1 MRPDAADAGERSM
14 AFATYWQRL
23 GCNFAEVDR
32 VFDARMQEA
41 RALLSIE
48 GIDSYIENAS
58 FLGKMG
64 RGPEPLLAYLEE
76 APLVAAQVGK
86 EALVDLREFAHDI
99 VVHVNFEAV
108 VPFLQTSGAVSRRLQ
123 SHELF
128 KQYIEVIRDMMLR
141 TSGSVHGKQISI
153 PSPGLPALLQQ
164 APRLLASLSLEGL
177 RNWVEYGIRSYGKH
191 PERQEDYFGL
201 HSADA
206 HAVMQR
212 ERHGTLLIDH
222 ERKLDFYMRGLWG
235 DHDYFVPYSLAFD
248 ELRKPMPYYNALG
261 IHLPDV
267 YEPDRG
273 LSGIDRYRAAL
284 AHMAAHRR
292 WGQQLVADN
301 KSPFQR
307 IAIEWFEDCRVEYL
321 AMQKYPGLRKMFL
334 ALHPVPDEKGLKEE
348 GVSLIYLRL
357 AMVSRA
363 VLDPEYV
370 YENQDI
376 HAFVSRFFAAMQNC
390 ASTSSDMESLAIA
403 FIARTRVQSDASPKI
418 YLDNVKVDYRDDNRH
433 LWIHI
438 GSGDEESIDDA
449 ERKSQQEEEQ
459 SGPPL
464 RHYHEWDYN
473 FQHYRPDW
481 VSVYEAIHPSGD
493 AAKIDDLLAKHRG
506 LAKRLKQLLEML
518 KPQDRVRIRYQEEG
532 SELDLDVA
540 IRSLIDFKGG
550 APPDPRINLSHRTD
564 GRSVAVTLLLDLS
577 QSLSEK
583 ADGCS
588 QTILELSQE
597 AVSLL
602 AWAIEQVGDPFAIS
616 GFHSNTRHD
625 VRFHHIKGFSEDW
638 DDAVK
643 ARLAAM
649 QAAYS
654 TRMGAAMR
662 HAAHYLKA
670 QPADKKLMLIL
681 TDGEPADI
689 DEEDAQLLIRD
700 ARQALKELDRDGIYT
715 YCINLDPKADEY
727 VSDIF
732 GRQYTIID
740 HVDRL
745 PERLPELFISLT
757 K

>member
-1 MRPDAADAGERSM
+1 MTESSERSIE
-14 AFATYWQRL
+14 FANYWQKL
-23 GCNFAEVDR
+23 GCNFPQVDR
-32 VFDARMQEA
+32 VFNIRMREA
-41 RALLSIE
+41 RVLLSVD
-48 GIDSYIENAS
+48 GIMSYIENAR
-58 FLGKMG
+58 FIGRMG
-64 RGPEPLLAYLEE
+64 RGFEPLMAYLEQ
-76 APLVAAQVGK
+76 APVVASEVG
-86 EALVDLREFAHDI
+86 ERALVDLREFAQEI
-99 VVHVNFEAV
+99 ARHVNFDAM

-123 SHELF
+123 SYELF
-128 KQYIEVIRDMMLR
+128 KQYIELIRDMMER
-141 TSGSVHGKQISI
+141 TTGSVHGKQISI
-153 PSPGLPALLQQ
+153 PSPGLSALLQQ
-164 APRLLASLSLEGL
+164 APYLLASLSLDGF
-177 RNWVEYGIRSYGKH
+177 RNWVEYGILAYGKH
-191 PERQEDYFGL
+191 PGRQVDYFGL

-222 ERKLDFYMRGLWG
+222 ERKLDFYLRGLWG
-235 DHDYFVPYSLAFD
+235 DHDYFVSYSLAFD
-248 ELRKPMPYYNALG
+248 ELRKPVPYYNAQG

-273 LSGIDRYRAAL
+273 VAGMDRYRAAL
-284 AHMAAHRR
+284 AHMAAHRCWSR
-292 WGQQLVADN
+292 QLVADN

-321 AMQKYPGLRKMFL
+321 AMQKYPGLRKLFL
-334 ALHPVPDEKGLKEE
+334 ALHPVPDEKGLVEE

-357 AMVSRA
+357 AMLSRA
-363 VLDPEYV
+363 ILDPAYT
-370 YENQDI
+370 YGNKDI
-376 HAFVSRFFAAMQNC
+376 HEFVSRFFVAMQ
-390 ASTSSDMESLAIA
+390 SGESSSSDMESLAIA
-403 FIARTRVQSDASPKI
+403 FIARTRRQSDAAPKI

-433 LWIHI
+433 LWVHI

-449 ERKSQQEEEQ
+449 ERMAEQEEEQ
-459 SGPPL
+459 SGLPV
-464 RHYHEWDYN
+464 RRYHEWDYN
-473 FQHYRPDW
+473 HQHYRPDW
-481 VSVYEAIHPSGD
+481 VSVYEAIHASGD
-493 AAKIDDLLAKHRG
+493 AAKIDALLAKNKG
-506 LAKRLKQLLEML
+506 LAKRLKLLLETL

-540 IRSLIDFKGG
+540 VRSLVDFKSG
-550 APPDPRINLSHRTD
+550 AAPDPRINISHRTD

-577 QSLSEK
+577 QSLSEP

-588 QTILELSQE
+588 QTILEVSQE

-602 AWAIEQVGDPFAIS
+602 AWAIGQVGDPFAIS

-625 VRFHHIKGFSEDW
+625 VRFHHIKGFSEGW
-638 DDAVK
+638 DDVVK

-649 QAAYS
+649 EAAYS

-670 QPADKKLMLIL
+670 QSADKKLMLIL

-689 DEEDAQLLIRD
+689 DEDDEQLLIRD
-700 ARQALKELDRDGIYT
+700 ARQAVKELDREGIYT

-727 VSDIF
+727 VADIF

-745 PERLPELFISLT
+745 PEKLPELFIALT

>member
-1 MRPDAADAGERSM
+1 LDC
-14 AFATYWQRL
+14 YL
-23 GCNFAEVDR
+23 
-32 VFDARMQEA
+32 
-41 RALLSIE
+41 RALWS
-48 GIDSYIENAS
+48 
-58 FLGKMG
+58 
-64 RGPEPLLAYLEE
+64 
-76 APLVAAQVGK
+76 
-86 EALVDLREFAHDI
+86 
-99 VVHVNFEAV
+99 
-108 VPFLQTSGAVSRRLQ
+108 
-123 SHELF
+123 
-128 KQYIEVIRDMMLR
+128 
-141 TSGSVHGKQISI
+141 
-153 PSPGLPALLQQ
+153 
-164 APRLLASLSLEGL
+164 
-177 RNWVEYGIRSYGKH
+177 
-191 PERQEDYFGL
+191 
-201 HSADA
+201 
-206 HAVMQR
+206 
-212 ERHGTLLIDH
+212 
-222 ERKLDFYMRGLWG
+222 

-248 ELRKPMPYYNALG
+248 ELRKPVPYYNAQG

-267 YEPDRG
+267 YESDRG
-273 LSGIDRYRAAL
+273 VTGIDRYRAAL

-292 WGQQLVADN
+292 WSRKMVADN
-301 KSPFQR
+301 RSPFQR
-307 IAIEWFEDCRVEYL
+307 IAIEMFEDCRVEYL
-321 AMQKYPGLRKMFL
+321 AMQRYPGLRKLFL
-334 ALHPVPDEKGLKEE
+334 ALHPMPDENGLEEE

-357 AMVSRA
+357 AMLSRA
-363 VLDPEYV
+363 ILDPGYV
-370 YENQDI
+370 YGNKDI
-376 HAFVSRFFAAMQNC
+376 HEFVDRFFAAMQNSE
-390 ASTSSDMESLAIA
+390 STSSDMESLAIA
-403 FIARTRVQSDASPKI
+403 FIARTHRPTDASAKI

-438 GSGDEESIDDA
+438 GSGDEDSFDETR
-449 ERKSQQEEEQ
+449 RKTPQEEGK

-464 RHYHEWDYN
+464 RRYHEWDYN
-473 FQHYRPDW
+473 HQHYRPDW

-493 AAKIDDLLAKHRG
+493 AADIDNLLTKHRG

-540 IRSLIDFKGG
+540 IRSLVDFKGG
-550 APPDPRINLSHRTD
+550 ASPDPRINISHRTD

-577 QSLSEK
+577 QSLSET

-625 VRFHHIKGFSEDW
+625 VRFHHIKGFSEGW

-670 QPADKKLMLIL
+670 QTADKKLMLIL
-681 TDGEPADI
+681 TDGEPSDI
-689 DEEDAQLLIRD
+689 DEDDDQLLIRD
-700 ARQALKELDRDGIYT
+700 ARQAVKELDRDGIYT

-727 VSDIF
+727 VADIF